1 MPIGNRLSRYAVIA
15 IVVGVHISPFVSH
28 GFFPEDLQRFHE
40 ESAQQREERR
50 EQFRQNVLEKRKEMI
65 SKWHGRTQELKERFK
80 EGGQEI
86 KSGFEMRQSEDTH
99 ALTSV
104 ASSSLATTT
113 PEQEEP
119 KKENFFSAIK
129 KRVNDITHLFSQF
142 GNLFG
147 GN

>member
-1 MPIGNRLSRYAVIA
+1 MRIGNRLFRYAVIA
-15 IVVGVHISPFVSH
+15 IVVGAYVSPFISYAS
-28 GFFPEDLQRFHE
+28 FPEDIQRIHE

-65 SKWHGRTQELKERFK
+65 SKWHGRTQELKGRLK

-86 KSGFEMRQSEDTH
+86 KSGFEIRQSEDVH
-99 ALTSV
+99 AV
-104 ASSSLATTT
+104 ASSSIATTT

-119 KKENFFSAIK
+119 KKENFFSIVK
-129 KRVNDITHLFSQF
+129 KRVNNITHLFSQF

-147 GN
+147 GNQ